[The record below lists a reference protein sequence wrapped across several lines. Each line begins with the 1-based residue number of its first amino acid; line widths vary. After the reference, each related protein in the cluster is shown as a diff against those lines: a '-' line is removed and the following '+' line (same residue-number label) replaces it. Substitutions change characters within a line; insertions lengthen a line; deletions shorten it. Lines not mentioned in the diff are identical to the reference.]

1 MPVDYSG
8 VPGNQP
14 IPPLPNEEPTEQ
26 DTNANAVETK
36 PILMQSNLEQ
46 SDVDAMN
53 ELIFAETLGGD
64 NMIDLDESIGNNSG
78 NLNQSSALIDPLS
91 LETIEKIRIDDDL
104 EMSFIPGQL
113 VMPKVQSAPMVPKRN
128 DELSGRFPYQA
139 ILDHNNVSI
148 SS

>member
-1 MPVDYSG
+1 
-8 VPGNQP
+8 
-14 IPPLPNEEPTEQ
+14 
-26 DTNANAVETK
+26 
-36 PILMQSNLEQ
+36 MQSNLEQ